1 MDCGCMAIV
10 CDEYLRTGGA
20 CPKNKEREGG
30 EIMLLRQLFAVLQ
43 REDGQDLAE
52 YGLVIALIAV
62 IAIAALTTL
71 GGSIS
76 TILASIAG
84 AI

>member
-1 MDCGCMAIV
+1 MLGALLHA
-10 CDEYLRTGGA
+10 LR
-20 CPKNKEREGG
+20 RE
-30 EIMLLRQLFAVLQ
+30 E
-43 REDGQDLAE
+43 GQDLAE

-62 IAIAALTTL
+62 AAVVALTAL

-76 TILASIAG
+76 DILNQIAG